1 MNTNTSGTAKTIA
14 SIDGRRRWFDFI
26 LDHPR
31 LVLFA
36 LAAITLFLALQLPS
50 LRWETDARVYLPKGH
65 PAIVYDEKA
74 ADLFGVKDSLIIG
87 IANDGEHGIYN
98 PETLARVQRITDQVA
113 ALPGIIAL
121 RTIDVASLSSATI
134 FVGDEESIGSVRLMP
149 EVPTDETGLAK
160 LRQLVADNADLL
172 VGNLVSADGKAT
184 MIRAKLK
191 EGADSRYMSY
201 FQIKAIIDREMG
213 VAPDEEWQGN
223 EWTRPG
229 GGAASEGDAGGGN
242 GQQWGQGQWSAQE
255 QQQWWA
261 QQNAAS
267 EARVDNGDRF
277 WLAGRP
283 VIEVTSGLHA
293 MGDMKVMIPFLM
305 VALGIALFFVFRT
318 ARGVFLPMLTM
329 AMAIVWTMGL
339 MALAGVPLYTIS
351 TMLPVILVA
360 VSIGDTVHFMS
371 HYYDRVLHDPH
382 RPARAIVA
390 EVMGRLGAPLVT
402 TSVTTAVGFL
412 ALTMADMPPF
422 VDFGLFTVLGI
433 LLSWLLTVTFIPAM
447 LTLMLPK
454 VGNYLAK
461 RRKMRVTSEQSR
473 LNRVLVSTAG
483 VLYRRRGLV
492 LLALLALCAVAA
504 VGAARLHVDSSW
516 LSDFRKD
523 SELVQANDFFNEK
536 FDGTIFLNM
545 VIEGKDVGAFKD
557 PRLLKKIEA
566 VQEYGETLPYVGSS
580 RSIVDYI
587 RNVNKTM
594 HAGDSA
600 YDTLPDS
607 AEQIGEYLFLLSVSG
622 RPELL
627 DEVIDYDY
635 RQGLV
640 TYAIKT
646 DHTRDLNDIIEA
658 VRARANAELAGTG
671 VDVNFAGSANNS
683 YIWAK
688 LLIDSQTNTILLS
701 KIGIFLLAAVLFR
714 SLMTGFFTIVPVSIT
729 TLLIAGFAGWAGIPL
744 DVSTA
749 LAAGVAIGVGVDY
762 AVHYMYR
769 YRDESAGRDA
779 LAATQ
784 ETMRTVGKTV
794 VFSAIVVT
802 IGFGVLCFSQFPPH
816 AKLGWFVSAYMVVSC
831 LVALITLPLLYYFHE
846 GRSGRQVT

>member
-1 MNTNTSGTAKTIA
+1 MNTDTSSTVRTTA
-14 SIDGRRRWFDFI
+14 SIDERRRWFDFI

-36 LAAITLFLALQLPS
+36 LAAITLLLALQLPS

-87 IANDGEHGIYN
+87 IANDGEQGIYN
-98 PETLARVQRITDQVA
+98 PETLARVQRITEQVA

-134 FVGDEESIGSVRLMP
+134 FVGDEESIGSVKLMP
-149 EVPTDETGLAK
+149 EVPADEAGLAR
-160 LRQLVADNADLL
+160 LRQLVSDNADLI
-172 VGNLVSADGKAT
+172 VGNLVSPDGKAT

-229 GGAASEGDAGGGN
+229 GD
-242 GQQWGQGQWSAQE
+242 GQQGNQNQWSTNE

-261 QQNAAS
+261 QQKAAS

-305 VALGIALFFVFRT
+305 VALGIALFLIFRT

-371 HYYDRVLHDPH
+371 HYYDSVLHDPH

-390 EVMGRLGAPLVT
+390 EVMSRLGAPLVT

-433 LLSWLLTVTFIPAM
+433 LLSWLLTITFIPAM

-483 VLYRRRGLV
+483 VLYRRRGFV
-492 LLALLALCAVAA
+492 LLALLALCTVAA

-545 VIEGKDVGAFKD
+545 VIEGKDADAFKD

-566 VQEYGETLPYVGSS
+566 VQKYGETLPYVGSS

-607 AEQIGEYLFLLSVSG
+607 VEQIGEYLFLLSVSG

-646 DHTRDLNDIIEA
+646 DHTRDLDGIIEA
-658 VRARANAELAGTG
+658 IRARADAELAGTG

-701 KIGIFLLAAVLFR
+701 KIGILLLAAVLFR

-769 YRDESAGRDA
+769 YRDESTGRDA

-784 ETMRTVGKTV
+784 ETMRTVGKTI

-831 LVALITLPLLYYFHE
+831 LVALITLPLLYYFRE
-846 GRSGRQVT
+846 GRSGRQSA